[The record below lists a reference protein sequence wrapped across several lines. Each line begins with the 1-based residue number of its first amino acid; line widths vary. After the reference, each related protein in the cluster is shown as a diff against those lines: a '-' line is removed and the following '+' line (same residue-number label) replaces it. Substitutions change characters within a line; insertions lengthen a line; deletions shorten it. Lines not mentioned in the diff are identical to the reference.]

1 MANIRTLD
9 LNLLK
14 VFDVLLDER
23 SVTRAAD
30 RLALSQPA
38 VSGMLK
44 RLRDSFDDP
53 LFIRTQHGIL
63 PSNRALELAEPVKR
77 ALAEVEGM
85 LQPKVFEPSNA
96 DLTLTISA
104 TDYGLQAVVLP
115 FIHSL
120 RELAPGIRVSALAQ
134 NDAQMAGMFERG
146 LLDLAL
152 ITPETRPPDL
162 HAHYLYDERYV
173 CALRKGHPD
182 AKGDKLSLDRF
193 CALDHVLMSYIGGA
207 FRGAT
212 DKALEQ
218 LGRNR
223 RVVLSVPSFLV
234 LAKVLRS
241 SDLIAVVPERLFLD
255 DPTLVLMEPPVD
267 ILGFTKIAAWHERTH
282 RDLGHQWARNLLF
295 DSFCSA
301 NKGTPEPV

>member
-14 VFDVLLDER
+14 VFDALLDER

-53 LFIRTQHGIL
+53 LFIRTQHGIV

-85 LQPKVFEPSNA
+85 LQPSVFEPFKA
-96 DLTLTISA
+96 ELTLTVSA
-104 TDYGLQAVVLP
+104 TDYALQAVLLP
-115 FIHSL
+115 FIHAV
-120 RELAPGIRVSALAQ
+120 RELAPGIRISVLAQ
-134 NDAQMAGMFERG
+134 NDGQMSGMFERG

-152 ITPETRPPDL
+152 ITPETTPPDL
-162 HAHYLYDERYV
+162 HSRYLYDERYL

-182 AKGDKLSLDRF
+182 AKNGKLSLDRF
-193 CALDHVLMSYIGGA
+193 CALDHVLMSYSGGA
-207 FRGAT
+207 FRGVT
-212 DKALEQ
+212 DKALEK
-218 LGRNR
+218 LGRQR

-255 DPTLVLMEPPVD
+255 DPTLVLMEPPVE
-267 ILGFTKIAAWHERTH
+267 IPGFTKLAAWHERTH
-282 RDLGHQWARNLLF
+282 RDPAHQWARNLLF
-295 DSFCSA
+295 ESFCSA
-301 NKGTPEPV
+301 DKGSPGRS